1 MVRGI
6 LLVLGLVWG
15 VGCSGAGSE
24 GAGDKAHTEERRRG
38 DRKAKTKKAA
48 HRTQHTQEAG
58 KSLPFTLLVAVDAG
72 AEKAL
77 RAKGQTIEVSVT
89 VLDGVGGDEG
99 GFRETR
105 LDLPADGGILEVPA
119 MDLSP
124 VKGGRAL
131 TEFSVN
137 VYSKRKGTEPNVI
150 NCDYLGGAVGEI
162 TGRMNVNCRAL

>member
-1 MVRGI
+1 MWRGI
-6 LLVLGLVWG
+6 LLLVSLGL
-15 VGCSGAGSE
+15 GCGGAGSE
-24 GAGDKAHTEERRRG
+24 GAGDKAHTEEGRG
-38 DRKAKTKKAA
+38 QGRDRKAKTKTAA
-48 HRTQHTQEAG
+48 HRTKHVEEEG
-58 KSLPFTLLVAVDAG
+58 KSIPFTLLVAVDAG

-89 VLDGVGGDEG
+89 VLDGVGGDDG
-99 GFRETR
+99 GFREKR
-105 LDLPADGGILEVPA
+105 MELPADGGILEVPA
-119 MDLSP
+119 MDLSA

-137 VYSKRKGTEPNVI
+137 VYSKRKGSETNVI